1 MAFLKLGVSLALI
14 LILVNKKVNRGLAL
28 ALGAIVLSLLF
39 GKGIFHAP
47 ERLLYT
53 FTEKSSINITLSVT
67 LICVLGYYMGEF
79 GILNKMIEYLE
90 LMLQSSKKSI
100 MFAPAFVGTLLVS
113 GGALMSCPIVETL
126 GCKLNLPKDKQAA
139 VNMVFRHALYF
150 IFPLSSTLILAI
162 ELGNFQMG
170 HFVLMQ
176 LPMALSMWIVGYIA
190 YLRNVREQ
198 SVSSNNDGKWLKSFG
213 MLLLYSSPISISL
226 VSYSL
231 GDHPLFMNIALGIIV
246 SLLLVVILPDIK
258 MNFSKERLIGG
269 FTKGIKLSIVLSII
283 GIMFFKNVVND
294 IPEIYDSIEGI
305 INIGIP
311 LEIILLICCAVI
323 SYPLASVQPAVA
335 ILFPMIIPLAPDYIT
350 ALRYGMFIYTSAFM
364 FYYISPLHMCQVL
377 TLEYFDLKIKDLYR
391 NYKILLPATYVVM
404 VIVYILTGYLL

>member
-1 MAFLKLGVSLALI
+1 MAFLKLGISLALI
-14 LILVNKKVNRGLAL
+14 LLLVNKKVNRGLAL
-28 ALGAIVLSLLF
+28 GLGAIVLSILF

-47 ERLLYT
+47 SRLLYT
-53 FTEKSSINITLSVT
+53 FTEPRSINITLSVT

-126 GCKLNLPKDKQAA
+126 GCKLNLQKDKQAA

-162 ELGNFQMG
+162 ELGNFEMG

-176 LPMALSMWIVGYIA
+176 LPMALSMWIIGYVA
-190 YLRNVREQ
+190 YLRNVKET
-198 SVSSNNDGKWLKSFG
+198 SIESNTNEKWIKSFG

-226 VSYSL
+226 VSYTL
-231 GDHPLFMNIALGIIV
+231 GDYPLFINIAFGIIV
-246 SLLLVVILPDIK
+246 SIVLVLILPDIK
-258 MNFSKERLIGG
+258 QNFSKEKLLGG

-305 INIGIP
+305 IRIGIP
-311 LEIILLICCAVI
+311 LEIILFICCAVI

-377 TLEYFDLKIKDLYR
+377 TLEYFNLKIKDLYN
-391 NYKILLPATYVVM
+391 NYKLLLPATYAVM
-404 VIVYILTGYLL
+404 VIVYILIGYLL